1 MNAYEQLL
9 VISREEMKGLTSV
22 FSYNKPS
29 IPLKMDYENIC
40 IHQFTTGMDNS
51 VILPTRTQRI
61 LSGESSNSYCFVE
74 QSKVVHRSPLPL
86 FNKIMRF
93 ARKMINLELGK
104 FVTADKVTSKG
115 SDSWRIQNG
124 FVDIDI
130 CVHCYTEYDVSDF
143 VFEDTAIHRVVVS
156 MKANF
161 DTKEMYS
168 SETHANE
175 VFVGVNRF
183 YAGMKKALT
192 EDDSE

>member
-51 VILPTRTQRI
+51 V
-61 LSGESSNSYCFVE
+61 
-74 QSKVVHRSPLPL
+74 SPLPL

-104 FVTADKVTSKG
+104 FVTADKVTSTG

>member
-1 MNAYEQLL
+1 MHPKTNILLQLRYQIPNTTLRKMPEMNAYEQLL

-29 IPLKMDYENIC
+29 IPLKMNYENIC
-40 IHQFTTGMDNS
+40 IHQFTNGMGNS
-51 VILPTRTQRI
+51 V
-61 LSGESSNSYCFVE
+61 
-74 QSKVVHRSPLPL
+74 SPLPL

-104 FVTADKVTSKG
+104 FVTADSVTSTG
-115 SDSWRIQNG
+115 PDSWRIQNG

-168 SETHANE
+168 SKTHANE